1 MRGESTSRVYLAN
14 TFLGIE
20 LMDTC
25 ELSNQEVFR
34 ICREQL
40 LALAPD
46 TSPQL
51 IDELSLSWQTKYFA
65 KGEILVD
72 VGEEQQAAYLVVS
85 GLVRAY
91 YRDIEEDVSV
101 NFIKE
106 GEFATHYTGLEG
118 VQRSKFVFRAIEPT
132 LAVAMPYDYLRA
144 MCQRSR
150 EGERLLRIMV
160 ELEYK
165 RAFAHLE
172 TFLVKSSEE
181 RYRLFVR
188 EFGDILG
195 RISVSDLAS
204 YLGISR
210 QSLTLIR
217 KRMLQND

>member
-1 MRGESTSRVYLAN
+1 MALTQISEQEA
-14 TFLGIE
+14 FLLCKE
-20 LMDTC
+20 RL
-25 ELSNQEVFR
+25 R
-34 ICREQL
+34 
-40 LALAPD
+40 ALAPEI
-46 TSPQL
+46 SAQL
-51 IDELSLSWQTKYFA
+51 IDELSLSWQTKHFA

-72 VGEEQQAAYLVVS
+72 VGEEQKVAYLIIS

-91 YRDIEEDVSV
+91 YPDIEEDASV

-106 GEFATHYTGLEG
+106 GEFATHYTSLEE

-132 LAVAMPYDYLRA
+132 LAVAMPYDYLRD

-172 TFLVKSSEE
+172 TFLVKNSEE

-188 EFGDILG
+188 EFGDILP
-195 RISVSDLAS
+195 RISVGDLAS
-204 YLGISR
+204 YLGVSR
-210 QSLTLIR
+210 QNLTLIR
-217 KRMLQND
+217 RRILRRD

>member
-1 MRGESTSRVYLAN
+1 MSAGQWNE
-14 TFLGIE
+14 
-20 LMDTC
+20 
-25 ELSNQEVFR
+25 QQVFQA
-34 ICREQL
+34 CREL
-40 LALAPD
+40 LLVLAPD
-46 TSPQL
+46 TPSQL
-51 IDELSLSWQTKYFA
+51 LDELSLSWQVKRFA

-72 VGEEQQAAYLVVS
+72 IGQEQKLAYLVVT

-91 YRDIEEDVSV
+91 YPAVQGDVSV

-106 GEFATHYTGLEG
+106 GEFATHYTNLEG
-118 VQRSKFVFRAIEPT
+118 VQKSKLVFRAIEPT
-132 LAVAMPYDYLRA
+132 VAVAMPYAYLRQ

-150 EGERLLRIMV
+150 EGERLLRIMLEV
-160 ELEYK
+160 EYR

-172 TFLVKSSEE
+172 TFLVQNSQE

-188 EFGDILG
+188 EFGDVLQ

-217 KRMLQND
+217 RRMLRGD